1 MEAKRVS
8 EGEREIDLFISHSN
22 RDADLAEAF
31 IELQRTACSIPDT
44 RIRCSSVEGYKLP
57 IGAPTNDHL
66 RHEVN
71 ATKLFVGLITPSSIE
86 SVYVLFE
93 LGARWGAG
101 LHLAPIL
108 ARGKEQE
115 ANLLKGPLSDINAL
129 NGTSSADLHQLI
141 SDFKNMLDA
150 PSVNAAVYQKYI
162 EKVVSLSKSA
172 VKSGST

>member
-1 MEAKRVS
+1 MRVS